1 MREFGQAKVCLWKRF
16 TLEKKSCLMHPY
28 AAFTKNI
35 QKLYVPMFVYDWNEN
50 EDEDTSMI
58 EDSCNFVSAVDILGV
73 FPMILVVWY
82 LSTAANSMCV

>member
-1 MREFGQAKVCLWKRF
+1 
-16 TLEKKSCLMHPY
+16 MHPY